1 MEPNYLFSEPTNF
14 EIEGNGSDRAS
25 AIQCVLQYRYSRY
38 LYLCH
43 CHSPAMIPDLGP
55 AWTGEWGQRPE
66 IPQDGHFGMDMV
78 LKQAGRYALQSHYC
92 RNLCLLRI
100 AEGPSIGHSRKIHGC
115 AGTRVSPVVP
125 VG

>member
-1 MEPNYLFSEPTNF
+1 MEPNYLFSDPTNF

-25 AIQCVLQYRYSRY
+25 ANQCVLQYRYSRY

-78 LKQAGRYALQSHYC
+78 LKQAGSLCPTRRLLPQSVLVAD
-92 RNLCLLRI
+92 RRRTLNW
-100 AEGPSIGHSRKIHGC
+100 A
-115 AGTRVSPVVP
+115 
-125 VG
+125 